1 MSFLQESRIKFFY
14 EAVQHG
20 SVRAA
25 ADFLNI
31 APSAVSRQISQLEQ
45 EIDTI
50 LIERHR
56 RGIKATEAGEQLLSY
71 YKRYLIQQEVLLDN
85 LKSLRGL
92 QTGTIELAIGEG
104 FINVV
109 AKAMCKFAE
118 RYPEIK
124 IILSVHSGNDVLR
137 KVVDDD
143 AHIGVVFNPPQH
155 PKMRTH
161 YSSKHP
167 MIVAVGKNHPL
178 RNESQPL
185 SMETLKKYPI
195 ALPDLAHGV
204 RQLIEE
210 VEKEVSVTLTPNVI
224 SNNLTALH
232 CYAANGGVTIMPN
245 FMLKSMPD
253 WYNSLDSLALD
264 NEHLNNTDSVV
275 FTRLGRQLGPAPAEF
290 LKCLVTVLGEEID

>member
-109 AKAMCKFAE
+109 AKAMCKFRRA
-118 RYPEIK
+118 
-124 IILSVHSGNDVLR
+124 VSGD
-137 KVVDDD
+137 
-143 AHIGVVFNPPQH
+143 
-155 PKMRTH
+155 
-161 YSSKHP
+161 
-167 MIVAVGKNHPL
+167 
-178 RNESQPL
+178 
-185 SMETLKKYPI
+185 
-195 ALPDLAHGV
+195 
-204 RQLIEE
+204 
-210 VEKEVSVTLTPNVI
+210 
-224 SNNLTALH
+224 
-232 CYAANGGVTIMPN
+232 
-245 FMLKSMPD
+245 
-253 WYNSLDSLALD
+253 
-264 NEHLNNTDSVV
+264 
-275 FTRLGRQLGPAPAEF
+275 
-290 LKCLVTVLGEEID
+290 